1 PNGPP
6 TGGAIT
12 GNQPGPGGGAI
23 TGSPPPQPGR
33 PARRQEASQV
43 PPTGAMG
50 FEMKMA
56 DLMAMAENKKNGG
69 TMATWEMMTNFVA
82 QQKSAEQQKE
92 MTKRRRSFP
101 VRRRL
106 GGVHF

>member
-1 PNGPP
+1 
-6 TGGAIT
+6 
-12 GNQPGPGGGAI
+12 
-23 TGSPPPQPGR
+23 
-33 PARRQEASQV
+33 
-43 PPTGAMG
+43 MG

-82 QQKSAEQQKE
+82 QQKSAEQKKE